1 MSIIIALIGIG
12 LLLGTAYLMSNDKKN
27 INFKAVG
34 IMLAF
39 QAVLTAL
46 LLGTSGG
53 LKVIDTIASFFNKL
67 LSYASEGVDFV
78 IGGWIPEGGS
88 PFFVNVLMPVIFTS
102 ALLSLLTHLKVL
114 PYLIK
119 IIGGFISK
127 ITGLPQIESF
137 NAVNSMFFG
146 QSEAV
151 LAIKSAIN
159 NLDKNRLFVVSTS
172 AMASVSAAL
181 IASYM
186 TMLPAKYVL
195 IAAVLNVF
203 SALIVSSIIAPVKA
217 AAEDNEIVINDMIH
231 TKNVF
236 DAIGT
241 GALDGGKVAL
251 VVSAMLIGYLSLLA
265 LLNGMFD
272 SLVGMDLTTI
282 VGYIFSPIAF
292 LMGIPADEI
301 LQAGSIMGTKMVSNE
316 FVAIL
321 DFQPMMGQV
330 SEKTLS
336 ILSTFLMSFANFSS
350 IGIIAGAVQAING
363 AKAKEVSSF
372 GLKMLLVATMASI
385 LSATLVGLFN

>member
-1 MSIIIALIGIG
+1 MSIIIALIGIC

-27 INFKAVG
+27 INIKAVG

-53 LKVIDTIASFFNKL
+53 LKVIDTIASAFNTL
-67 LSYASEGVDFV
+67 LGYASEGIDFV

-88 PFFVNVLMPVIFTS
+88 PFFVNVLMPVVFTS

-186 TMLPAKYVL
+186 AMLPAKYVL

-203 SALIVSSIIAPVKA
+203 SALIVSSIITPVKA
-217 AAEDNEIVINDMIH
+217 TEEDREIVIDDMIH

-241 GALDGGKVAL
+241 GALDGGKVVL

-272 SLVGMDLTTI
+272 SLIGMDLTTI

-372 GLKMLLVATMASI
+372 GLKMLVVATMASI

>member
-1 MSIIIALIGIG
+1 
-12 LLLGTAYLMSNDKKN
+12 
-27 INFKAVG
+27 
-34 IMLAF
+34 
-39 QAVLTAL
+39 
-46 LLGTSGG
+46 
-53 LKVIDTIASFFNKL
+53 
-67 LSYASEGVDFV
+67 
-78 IGGWIPEGGS
+78 
-88 PFFVNVLMPVIFTS
+88 
-102 ALLSLLTHLKVL
+102 
-114 PYLIK
+114 
-119 IIGGFISK
+119 
-127 ITGLPQIESF
+127 
-137 NAVNSMFFG
+137 
-146 QSEAV
+146 
-151 LAIKSAIN
+151 
-159 NLDKNRLFVVSTS
+159 
-172 AMASVSAAL
+172 
-181 IASYM
+181 
-186 TMLPAKYVL
+186 MLPAKYVL

-203 SALIVSSIIAPVKA
+203 SALIVSSIITPVKA
-217 AAEDNEIVINDMIH
+217 TEEDREIVIDDMIH

-272 SLVGMDLTTI
+272 SLIGMDLTTI

-372 GLKMLLVATMASI
+372 GLKMLVVATMASI

>member
-1 MSIIIALIGIG
+1 MSIIIALVGIV

-53 LKVIDTIASFFNKL
+53 LKVIDTIASAFNTL
-67 LSYASEGVDFV
+67 LGYASEGIDFV

-88 PFFVNVLMPVIFTS
+88 PFFVNVLMPVVFTS

-217 AAEDNEIVINDMIH
+217 KAEDNEIVIDDMIH

-251 VVSAMLIGYLSLLA
+251 VVSAMLIGYLSMLA

-272 SLVGMDLTTI
+272 SLIGTDLTTI

-321 DFQPMMGQV
+321 DFQPLMGQV
-330 SEKTLS
+330 SEKTIS

>member
-1 MSIIIALIGIG
+1 MSIIIALIGIC

-53 LKVIDTIASFFNKL
+53 LKVIDTIASAFNTL
-67 LSYASEGVDFV
+67 LGYASEGIDFV

-88 PFFVNVLMPVIFTS
+88 PFFVNVLMPVVFTS
-102 ALLSLLTHLKVL
+102 ALLSLLTHMKVL

-127 ITGLPQIESF
+127 LTGLPQIESF

-186 TMLPAKYVL
+186 AMLPAKYVL

-203 SALIVSSIIAPVKA
+203 SALIVSSIIAPVKTTE
-217 AAEDNEIVINDMIH
+217 EDREIVIEDMIH

-236 DAIGT
+236 DALGT
-241 GALDGGKVAL
+241 GALDGGKVVL
-251 VVSAMLIGYLSLLA
+251 VVSAMLIGYLSMLA
-265 LLNGMFD
+265 LLNGIFD
-272 SLVGMDLTTI
+272 SLIGMDLTTI

-321 DFQPMMGQV
+321 DFQPIMGQV